1 MRPRTV
7 ETFEV
12 AGRELDGV
20 YPTVCGSD
28 VWDAAHEQWK
38 KKRLLCMV
46 QELGEKIALVG
57 MYACR
62 SRHEKLIHN
71 IA

>member
-1 MRPRTV
+1 M

-12 AGRELDGV
+12 AGRTLDGV
-20 YPTVCGSD
+20 YLTVCGSD
-28 VWDAAHEQWK
+28 PWDAAHEQWK
-38 KKRLLCMV
+38 KKRLLCMA

-57 MYACR
+57 MFVRR

-71 IA
+71 LA